1 MWIVIKAALRV
12 VPKYKGS
19 VALYCLLS
27 LVLIGFGVYQPYLY
41 KQAIDGLVFILSP
54 ANSGHESAT
63 LLWIL
68 LWFGVSYV
76 MHIFDSIKDW
86 IFWHRFSN
94 PTFIDYL
101 HEAYEKMLNFQYDFF
116 VQKKSGELMK
126 VLDDGIEAYSSLINI
141 FFQQLLIPILSFFA
155 LLVFAWF
162 QSKELTLACL
172 TIVPIQAF
180 WSYFTYKKTA
190 AHSKKSD
197 QIWTKLFGNLADVVN
212 NIMTTKS
219 FHQEKK
225 ELKKTDAVSVQ
236 AMAYSAKSHGL
247 WLLFDT
253 LDLNTLAQAF
263 IIIFGYFLI
272 KNGQI
277 SVGTLLMFMTIL
289 NQLLLPIRLIKG
301 NIQGIQKNTIR
312 YNKFQKM
319 LKEAPLVQLAVD
331 GHSQSKIKG
340 IITFKNVSFAY
351 GNKRKVLSNVN
362 LAILPGEK
370 VAFVGHSGAGKSTMA
385 LLLMRF
391 YDVTKGSITLDGVDL
406 RKWDYDNLRSHFGVV
421 WQENILFHD
430 TVLNNIRYSHP
441 QANKE
446 AVIAAAKQA
455 HAHEYI
461 QKFPKGYE
469 SIVGDRG
476 IRLSGGEKQRVAI
489 ARALIKN
496 PRIVILDEATS
507 ALDSITEREVQKGI
521 QNLIADRTAIIIAH
535 RLSTVQHCDKIV
547 VMDQGKIIA
556 VGKHAELLKTNKQ
569 YKEMVTLQTNGF
581 FPA

>member
-1 MWIVIKAALRV
+1 MVIKAALRA

-41 KQAIDGLVFILSP
+41 KQAIDGLIFILSP
-54 ANSGHESAT
+54 ANSGHESNT
-63 LLWIL
+63 LMWIL

-76 MHIFDSIKDW
+76 TNIFTTVKDW
-86 IFWHRFSN
+86 IFWHQFSN
-94 PTFIDYL
+94 PSFIDYL
-101 HEAYEKMLNFQYDFF
+101 HDGYERLLNFQYDFF
-116 VQKKSGELMK
+116 VQKKSGEVMK
-126 VLDDGIEAYSSLINI
+126 ILDDGVEAYSSLINTI
-141 FFQQLLIPILSFFA
+141 FQQLLIPILSFFV
-155 LLVFAWF
+155 LLVFAWS
-162 QSKELTLACL
+162 QSKELTLTCL
-172 TIVPIQAF
+172 AIVPIQAV
-180 WSYFTYKKTA
+180 WSYFTYKKTSP
-190 AHSKKSD
+190 HSKKASEG
-197 QIWTKLFGNLADVVN
+197 WHKLFGNIADVIN

-225 ELKKTDAVSVQ
+225 ELKKADIASDQ
-236 AMAYSAKSHGL
+236 AMAYASKSEAT
-247 WLLFDT
+247 WLVFDM
-253 LDLNTLAQAF
+253 LDLNTIAQAAV
-263 IIIFGYFLI
+263 ILIGYFLI

-277 SVGTLLMFMTIL
+277 SVGTLLMFTTIL
-289 NQLLLPIRLIKG
+289 NQLLLPVRLIKS
-301 NIQGIQKNTIR
+301 NIKHIQTNIIR
-312 YNKFQKM
+312 YQKFQKM
-319 LKEAPLVQLAVD
+319 LKDAPVVPLATK
-331 GHSQSKIKG
+331 GHTQSKTEG
-340 IITFKNVSFAY
+340 IISLRNVSFAY
-351 GNKRKVLSNVN
+351 GNKRKVLNSIN
-362 LAILPGEK
+362 LDILPGEK
-370 VAFVGHSGAGKSTMA
+370 VAFVGHSGAGKSTIA

-391 YDVTKGSITLDGVDL
+391 YDVTKGSISLDGVDL

-430 TVLNNIRYSHP
+430 TVLNNIRYSKP
-441 QANKE
+441 QAKKE
-446 AVIAAAKQA
+446 TVIVAAKQA
-455 HAHEYI
+455 HAHDYI
-461 QKFPKGYE
+461 EKFPKGYE

-507 ALDSITEREVQKGI
+507 ALDSITEKEVQKGI